1 MGFQQKSNSVA
12 PTCRPG
18 ALEAGEP
25 PLLPARTIGRPFS
38 FPLRP

>member
-1 MGFQQKSNSVA
+1 MDFQQKSNSVA
-12 PTCRPG
+12 PICRPG

-25 PLLPARTIGRPFS
+25 PLLPALTKSRPFS